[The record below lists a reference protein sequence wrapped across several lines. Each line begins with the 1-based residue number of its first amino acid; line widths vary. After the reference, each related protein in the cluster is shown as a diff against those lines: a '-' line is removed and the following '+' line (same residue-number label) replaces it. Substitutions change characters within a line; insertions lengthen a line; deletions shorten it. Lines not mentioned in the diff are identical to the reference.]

1 MGREKLRIPFR
12 SVGWG
17 GPPSGNDEVVGVS
30 GGEEGTVGRRA
41 NLRCGVLW
49 RESEESESQS
59 DESDEDDIEF
69 MCKRRR
75 RWMLGGLRVVAA
87 VSVSVVTAIVYE
99 GLSTEENPVEENC
112 SS

>member
-1 MGREKLRIPFR
+1 MPFR
-12 SVGWG
+12 AVGCG
-17 GPPSGNDEVVGVS
+17 GSPSGKDEVVGVS

-41 NLRCGVLW
+41 NLRFGVVG

-59 DESDEDDIEF
+59 EESDDDDIGF
-69 MCKRRR
+69 MCRRR
-75 RWMLGGLRVVAA
+75 RRRTLGGLRVVIA
-87 VSVSVVTAIVYE
+87 VSLSVVKAIGHE